1 MKKLCIKII
10 PGIKVKILDRRT
22 LINAGYEDNNDKNDF
37 LNLVAGETVT
47 IDQVFEEE
55 GIYTCMEYPE
65 VAIYK
70 VFIEHII
77 YSSINPSN
85 ETIGNIFGI
94 SRETVRRT
102 LASALKSL
110 EKNISKN
117 NEIKEFYY
125 D

>member
-1 MKKLCIKII
+1 MKKLSMKII

-55 GIYTCMEYPE
+55 GIYTCIEYPE

-70 VFIEHII
+70 VFIENII
-77 YSSINPSN
+77 YSSLNPTN